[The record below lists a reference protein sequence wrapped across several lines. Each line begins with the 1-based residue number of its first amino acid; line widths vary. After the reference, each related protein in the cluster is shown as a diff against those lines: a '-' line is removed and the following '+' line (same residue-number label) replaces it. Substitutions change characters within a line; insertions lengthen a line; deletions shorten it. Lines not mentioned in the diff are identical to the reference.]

1 MLIALK
7 NFLVSI
13 SLAVLAVSCAAGSES
28 GDSLATDTTV
38 ESISGSQEVTTTT
51 SELVSES
58 LFSLEALADGQSIA
72 ASFEG
77 VGSADLGLS
86 LIHI

>member
-7 NFLVSI
+7 NFLVFI
-13 SLAVLAVSCAAGSES
+13 LLAVLAVSCAGGLES
-28 GDSLATDTTV
+28 GDSLATDTIV

-72 ASFEG
+72 AS
-77 VGSADLGLS
+77 SS
-86 LIHI
+86 S